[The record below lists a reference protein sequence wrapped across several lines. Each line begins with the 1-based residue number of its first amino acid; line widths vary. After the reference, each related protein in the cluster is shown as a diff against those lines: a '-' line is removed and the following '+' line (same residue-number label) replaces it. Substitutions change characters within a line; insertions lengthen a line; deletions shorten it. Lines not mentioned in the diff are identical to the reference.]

1 MVDKFNNSG
10 DDVNQINDE
19 EPEFEELDTSYLE
32 TIKDLDEMI
41 LYPEFEAYWM
51 LLFPELNLYRFVHH
65 DEEIEDIY
73 EADEEEL
80 YRPILLIHGFHSSHL
95 TWNWMVQQLWI
106 DGYRNI
112 FAMKMHSYMIGLDVL
127 SEQLDDVINKILM
140 MLTSYEFIHIIGHSM
155 GGMIARYYLKKVGRA
170 DPKIR
175 LLVTLGS
182 PLRGLFRWFKSF
194 EGILVKM
201 TQSFVSSKLE
211 VVTDFAPVKG
221 KMKLITDI
229 TSDEL
234 YNVTMVNITGS
245 LKKLGGGDGLF
256 KGKPIFDMI
265 NLQVP
270 ASHIAINK
278 PDASYQIIQDLLFNQ
293 ASVFKIWLLEID
305 INLEP
310 NIDFNNKESLIT
322 EIPYTDKRKYYVEFK
337 RKNELS
343 QRYPSTG
350 YMNIKNEKL
359 IPKEPF
365 IIYVGSSLHRRRE
378 IVSMEIYQK
387 GRLKSTKVSEHKII
401 VKLGQTKEYFET
413 KTIESGEHHPKIAL
427 AISSYKI
434 KHFL

>member
-1 MVDKFNNSG
+1 MVEEFKKKEEAD
-10 DDVNQINDE
+10 QLIDE
-19 EPEFEELDTSYLE
+19 EPEFEELDTSHLE
-32 TIKDLDEMI
+32 AIKDLDEMI

-73 EADEEEL
+73 EVDEEEL

-95 TWNWMVQQLWI
+95 TWNWMVQQIWI
-106 DGYRNI
+106 DGFRNV
-112 FAMKMHSYMIGLDVL
+112 FAMRMHSYMVGLDVL
-127 SEQLDDVINKILM
+127 SEQLDEVISKILM
-140 MLTSYEFIHIIGHSM
+140 MLPNYKFVHIIGHSM
-155 GGMIARYYLKKVGRA
+155 GGMIARYYLKKVGRV
-170 DPKIR
+170 DPKVR

-211 VVTDFAPVKG
+211 VVTNFAPIKG
-221 KMKLITDI
+221 KMKQITDI

-278 PDASYQIIQDLLFNQ
+278 IDASYQVIQDLLFNQ

-305 INLEP
+305 SRTQTELNS
-310 NIDFNNKESLIT
+310 NNKKLSEKK
-322 EIPYTDKRKYYVEFK
+322 IPYKDKRRFYFEFK
-337 RKNELS
+337 QKGEPS

-350 YMNIKNEKL
+350 YINIQNETL

-365 IIYVGSSLHRRRE
+365 IIYVGMSLHRRRKL
-378 IVSMEIYQK
+378 ITLEIYQK
-387 GRLKSTKVSEHKII
+387 GKLKSVKVSEHKMI
-401 VKLGQTKEYFET
+401 VKLGQTREYLET
-413 KTIESGEHHPKIAL
+413 ITLESGEDHPKFSL
-427 AISSYKI
+427 AVSSYKL
-434 KHFL
+434 KHFR